1 MHSHYHLRSSGNGY
15 NRLELIMVNNV
26 SHLRRPEECAMIL
39 SIPVLATTI
48 NSATTHRFIIRVIY
62 DNPIEVIN
70 IWL

>member
-1 MHSHYHLRSSGNGY
+1 
-15 NRLELIMVNNV
+15 MVNNV